1 MEEEKYKIVF
11 DNGKPY
17 EVIVNNEE
25 ELKTELRKFY
35 LENKDNDDYFN
46 AVVYNNKDED
56 ISESQFIEEII
67 GEIRE

>member
-1 MEEEKYKIVF
+1 MIEEKYKIVF